1 MSSRL
6 ISIRMGTTSILDEW
20 RKISYDIRP
29 FLLNH
34 AINGN
39 VLGYTEVIE
48 RQGFRWQLFDPYF
61 MNDVLLTVP
70 SEYRGTVFLQTCI
83 DSSLWIVFLWP
94 IVTKNKII
102 VHRKYNIIH
111 GGVLT

>member
-1 MSSRL
+1 
-6 ISIRMGTTSILDEW
+6 MGTTSILDEW

-48 RQGFRWQLFDPYF
+48 RQGFR
-61 MNDVLLTVP
+61 
-70 SEYRGTVFLQTCI
+70 
-83 DSSLWIVFLWP
+83 
-94 IVTKNKII
+94 
-102 VHRKYNIIH
+102 
-111 GGVLT
+111 

>member
-1 MSSRL
+1 MGAQTRRCGILEEYIIDSEYEDSDETEDDTEDE
-6 ISIRMGTTSILDEW
+6 MGTTSILDEW

-48 RQGFRWQLFDPYF
+48 RQGFR
-61 MNDVLLTVP
+61 
-70 SEYRGTVFLQTCI
+70 
-83 DSSLWIVFLWP
+83 
-94 IVTKNKII
+94 
-102 VHRKYNIIH
+102 
-111 GGVLT
+111 